1 MNRQKIN
8 QIRVVSKISIFLYP
22 YSSNF
27 PYSSKPFAR
36 EEQPVGTYDSLNDR
50 MLISSP
56 IKDNE
61 MESNNSSVY
70 SDGIRSHIIGD
81 AGEDFSL
88 L

>member
-1 MNRQKIN
+1 MQ
-8 QIRVVSKISIFLYP
+8 QEVSSLP

-27 PYSSKPFAR
+27 PYSSKPIVP
-36 EEQPVGTYDSLNDR
+36 EENPIRTFDSLNDR
-50 MLISSP
+50 ILISSP

-88 L
+88 LQIAGL